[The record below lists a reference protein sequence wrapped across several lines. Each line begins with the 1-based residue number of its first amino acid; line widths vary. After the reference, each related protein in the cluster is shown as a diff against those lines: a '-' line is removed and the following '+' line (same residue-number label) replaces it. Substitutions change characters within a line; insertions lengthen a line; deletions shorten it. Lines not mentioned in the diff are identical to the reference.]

1 MMLHLNSLNFANE
14 IKASRLVV
22 VDFWAPWCGPCRAL
36 GPIVEQVA
44 SEVGPNVSVA
54 KLDIDESPELAEK
67 LGIQSIPTVIFFK
80 DGAEVK
86 RIVGLSTKA
95 DILAAIDSM

>member
-1 MMLHLNSLNFANE
+1 MLHLNSLNFANE
-14 IKASRLVV
+14 IKSNRLVV

-44 SEVGPNVSVA
+44 SEVGPDVA
-54 KLDIDESPELAEK
+54 IGKLDIGECPELAEK

>member
-1 MMLHLNSLNFANE
+1 MLHLSSLNFANE
-14 IKASRLVV
+14 IRSSRLVV

-44 SEVGPNVSVA
+44 SEVGPNVSIG
-54 KLDIDESPELAEK
+54 KLDIDECPELAEK

>member
-1 MMLHLNSLNFANE
+1 
-14 IKASRLVV
+14 
-22 VDFWAPWCGPCRAL
+22 
-36 GPIVEQVA
+36 VEQVA
-44 SEVGPNVSVA
+44 SEVGPNVSIG
-54 KLDIDESPELAEK
+54 KLDIDECPELAEK

>member
-1 MMLHLNSLNFANE
+1 MLHLSSLNFANE
-14 IKASRLVV
+14 IRSSHLVV

-44 SEVGPNVSVA
+44 SEVGPNVSIG
-54 KLDIDESPELAEK
+54 KLDIDECPELAEK